1 MPESDTPTGVIVTA
15 SVLPTSPAVFAKATW
30 DDVAPYFDD
39 LAARPLEPS
48 NIDAW
53 LRSWSTLEELVTEAA
68 ARAMIAYT
76 IDTGDPDKEADHLR
90 FSTEVLP
97 RAEERSVALARRL
110 VESGYTTPS
119 LITMLARFRTQIKI
133 FRDENVPLFAELE
146 EHSARYQRIT
156 GSMTAE
162 WDGVDRPLP
171 QLLPF
176 LKSSDRTIRER
187 AFRASTRPYQE
198 SRNELS
204 ELFDKMYQLRMR
216 AARNAGFDNF
226 RDYIFPAKFRFDYTP
241 ADCERFHDA
250 VERTVV
256 PAVERVLESRRH
268 RLGLDRLRPWDLAVD
283 PYRPKTLR
291 PFATTTE
298 FVGTAQRVFDRV
310 DPSLGRE
317 FQTMIDEGLLDLESR
332 KGKAPGGYCET
343 LHFRGRPF
351 IFMNAVGLVDDV
363 MTLLHEAGHAFH
375 AFAAHEQPLI
385 WQRHPGSEA
394 AELASM
400 SMELLAAPHL
410 GQPVGYFAPEDAESA
425 WLEHLE
431 DVLLSL
437 VHIAS
442 VDAFQTWIYTSGQG
456 ADAGARDAEWLRI
469 RSRFE
474 RGVDWSGLEQ
484 ERTARW
490 YRQLHIFLYPFYY
503 IEYGIAQIG
512 ALQIWRNS
520 LKDPKQAVARYR
532 DALALGAVRSL
543 PEIYRAAGA
552 RLTFDA
558 KDIGELVN
566 LVETEISRVRA
577 RLPAG
582 EGLKSPGRPVAGR
595 S

>member
-1 MPESDTPTGVIVTA
+1 VTA

-30 DDVAPYFDD
+30 DDVAPYFED

-53 LRSWSTLEELVTEAA
+53 LRAWSTLEELVTEAA

-110 VESGYTTPS
+110 VESGYTNPS
-119 LITMLARFRTQIKI
+119 LTTTLARFRTQIKI

-176 LKSSDRTIRER
+176 LKSSDRVIRER

-256 PAVERVLESRRH
+256 PAVERVLESRRQ